1 MTFETEENIF
11 IPEDPRFLDAL
22 AEEKLDV
29 FPFEMESWWRDLEVF
44 ASALI
49 PEELAV
55 TLV

>member
-11 IPEDPRFLDAL
+11 MPEDPRFLDAL